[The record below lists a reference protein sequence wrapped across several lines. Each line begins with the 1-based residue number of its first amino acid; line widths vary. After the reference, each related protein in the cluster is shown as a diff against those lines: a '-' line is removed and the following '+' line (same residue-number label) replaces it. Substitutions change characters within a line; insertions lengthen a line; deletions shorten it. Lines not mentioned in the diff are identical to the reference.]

1 MAAGG
6 ADLVSM
12 ARPLLADPA
21 FAQKTR
27 LGQADRI
34 NPCIACNQAC
44 LDAIFSNATATCL
57 VNPRAAR
64 ELDFVAPAPAHR
76 QHMAVV
82 GAGPAGITFAIEAAQ
97 RGHSVTLW
105 DAATQVGGQLQM
117 ACRVPG
123 KSEFYELLRYF
134 RRALE
139 LAGVQLKLG
148 QAVDAKTLVQAG
160 CDTYVLATGVLP
172 RVPDIEGINHAKVV
186 HYTDVLQGRVTAGK
200 RVAILGAGGIG
211 FDVAAFLTENE
222 MESTQLASFTQ
233 AWGVD
238 LDFSQ
243 AGGLLRPLPDEIAQ
257 TVSPR
262 EVFMFQRS
270 AHVMGKNLGR
280 TTGWIHKAKLRR
292 AHVQQMVGVTYLRID
307 DAGLHYQIQDE
318 TKVLAVDHVVVCAG
332 QISNTSLAEDLQA
345 LGVTPH
351 VIGGAFQAAELDAM
365 RAIDQ
370 ATRLAL
376 SL

>member
-1 MAAGG
+1 
-6 ADLVSM
+6 
-12 ARPLLADPA
+12 
-21 FAQKTR
+21 
-27 LGQADRI
+27 
-34 NPCIACNQAC
+34 
-44 LDAIFSNATATCL
+44 
-57 VNPRAAR
+57 
-64 ELDFVAPAPAHR
+64 
-76 QHMAVV
+76 
-82 GAGPAGITFAIEAAQ
+82 
-97 RGHSVTLW
+97 
-105 DAATQVGGQLQM
+105 
-117 ACRVPG
+117 
-123 KSEFYELLRYF
+123 
-134 RRALE
+134 
-139 LAGVQLKLG
+139 
-148 QAVDAKTLVQAG
+148 
-160 CDTYVLATGVLP
+160 
-172 RVPDIEGINHAKVV
+172 VV
-186 HYTDVLQGRVTAGK
+186 HYTDVLQGRVTVGK

-257 TVSPR
+257 TGSPR